1 MKKIDFSQVECETIE
16 RQKVTVDMTKNI
28 ANQIYMTT
36 QDISVMD
43 WARELYYSEGEFDFE
58 DDKIALVKGAVA
70 GMPAFYKVPV
80 MKLLDS

>member
-1 MKKIDFSQVECETIE
+1 MKKIDLSKVECETIE

-43 WARELYYSEGEFDFE
+43 WARELYYSEGEFEFE
-58 DDKIALVKGAVA
+58 DDKIALVKSAVA
-70 GMPAFYKVPV
+70 GMPGFYKVPV

>member
-1 MKKIDFSQVECETIE
+1 MKKIDFSKVECETIE

-43 WARELYYSEGEFDFE
+43 WARELYYSEGEFEFE
-58 DDKIALVKGAVA
+58 DDKIALVKSTVA

>member
-1 MKKIDFSQVECETIE
+1 MKKIDLSKIECETIE

-36 QDISVMD
+36 QDIGIQD
-43 WARELYYSEGEFDFE
+43 WARELYYSEGEFEFD

-70 GMPAFYKVPV
+70 AMPAFYKVPV